1 MYQSILHIFPD
12 INRVFF
18 RFIAE
23 REHKI
28 NEIRLR
34 CEKPILVLEGHREWF
49 LNKEGIYTDKLSE
62 ATLIS
67 REELEKIIQHIC
79 KYSLYAFEEEIRQ
92 GFITVAGGHRIGLV
106 GQVVLENN
114 KSIRTIKHIC
124 GLNIR
129 VSHQIKGVGQSVLSY
144 LYKKGSLQSTL
155 IVSPPGCGKTT
166 LLRDLIRSISNGN
179 EYAEGMTVGLVD
191 ERSEIAGSYMGQPQN
206 DVGIRTDVLDSC
218 PKVNGMML
226 LLRAMSPKVIA
237 IDELGDREELQVV
250 RQVLHCGVKM
260 LATMHG
266 NSLDDVLRRE
276 GMEQLIKMRGFELI
290 MILGKKQDRYI
301 VNGIYQ
307 WTEGGE
313 WQCRECVDL
322 F

>member
-1 MYQSILHIFPD
+1 MYQSILQIFPD
-12 INRVFF
+12 INRDFF
-18 RFIAE
+18 RFVAE

-34 CEKPILVLEGHREWF
+34 CERPILVLEGHKEWF
-49 LNKEGIYTDKLSE
+49 LNREGVYTDKLSE
-62 ATLIS
+62 ATLIN
-67 REELEKIIQHIC
+67 REGLERIIQHIC

-114 KSIRTIKHIC
+114 KNIRTIKHIC

-129 VSHQIKGVGQSVLSY
+129 VSHQIKGVGQSVLPY
-144 LYKKGSLQSTL
+144 LYEKGMLKSTL

-206 DVGIRTDVLDSC
+206 DVGIRTDVLDAC
-218 PKVNGMML
+218 PKINGMML
-226 LLRAMSPKVIA
+226 LLRAMSPRVIA
-237 IDELGDREELQVV
+237 IDELGHREEMEVV
-250 RQVLHCGVKM
+250 RQVSICGVKM

-266 NSLDDVLRRE
+266 NSLDDVWRRE
-276 GMEQLIKMRGFELI
+276 GMEQILKEKGFELLL
-290 MILGKKQDRYI
+290 ILGRKQDRYI
-301 VNGIYQ
+301 VKGIYQ
-307 WTEGGE
+307 WTESGE
-313 WQCRECVDL
+313 WQCREHVGL

>member
-1 MYQSILHIFPD
+1 MYQSILQIFPD
-12 INRVFF
+12 INRDFF
-18 RFIAE
+18 RFVAE

-34 CEKPILVLEGHREWF
+34 CERPILVLEGHKEWF
-49 LNKEGIYTDKLSE
+49 LNREGVYTDKLSE

-67 REELEKIIQHIC
+67 REGLERIIQHIC

-114 KSIRTIKHIC
+114 KNIRTIKHIC

-129 VSHQIKGVGQSVLSY
+129 VSHQIKGVGQSVLPY
-144 LYKKGSLQSTL
+144 LYEKGMLKSTL

-206 DVGIRTDVLDSC
+206 DVGIRTDVLDAC
-218 PKVNGMML
+218 PKINGMML
-226 LLRAMSPKVIA
+226 LLRAMSPRVIA
-237 IDELGDREELQVV
+237 IDELGHREEMEVV
-250 RQVLHCGVKM
+250 RQVSNCGVKM

-266 NSLDDVLRRE
+266 NSLDDVWRRE
-276 GMEQLIKMRGFELI
+276 GMEQILKEKGFELLL
-290 MILGKKQDRYI
+290 ILGRKQDRYI
-301 VNGIYQ
+301 VKGIYQ
-307 WTEGGE
+307 WTESGE
-313 WQCRECVDL
+313 WQCREHVGL

>member
-1 MYQSILHIFPD
+1 MYQSILQIFPD
-12 INRVFF
+12 VNRNFF
-18 RFIAE
+18 GFIAE

-34 CEKPILVLEGHREWF
+34 SERPILVLEGQKEWY
-49 LNKEGIYTDKLSE
+49 LNRDGCYTDKLAE
-62 ATLIS
+62 ATLIG
-67 REELEKIIQHIC
+67 REELDCVIQHIC
-79 KYSLYAFEEEIRQ
+79 KYSRYAFEDEIRQ
-92 GFITVAGGHRIGLV
+92 GFLTVAGGHRIGLV

-129 VSHQIKGVGQSVLSY
+129 VAHQIKGVGQSILPY
-144 LYKKGSLQSTL
+144 LYENGCLKSTL

-179 EYAEGMTVGLVD
+179 EYAGGMTVGLVD

-206 DVGIRTDVLDSC
+206 DVGIRTDVLDAC

-237 IDELGDREELQVV
+237 IDELGNTEEMELV
-250 RQVLHCGVKM
+250 RQVSYCGVKM

-266 NSLDDVLRRE
+266 SDLEDVWRRE
-276 GMEQLIKMRGFELI
+276 GMKQILKDKGFEL
-290 MILGKKQDRYI
+290 MLILAKKQEQYI
-301 VNGIYQ
+301 IRDIYQ
-307 WTEGGE
+307 WTEGGKWTCKE
-313 WQCRECVDL
+313 
-322 F
+322 

>member
-1 MYQSILHIFPD
+1 MYHSILQIFPD
-12 INRVFF
+12 VNRGFF
-18 RFIAE
+18 RFVAE

-34 CEKPILVLEGHREWF
+34 CERPILVLEGHKEWF
-49 LNKEGIYTDKLSE
+49 LNREGIYTDKLSE
-62 ATLIS
+62 ASLIS
-67 REELEKIIQHIC
+67 REGLERIIQHIC
-79 KYSLYAFEEEIRQ
+79 QYSIYAFEEEIRQ

-129 VSHQIKGVGQSVLSY
+129 VSHQIKGVGQSVLPH
-144 LYKKGSLQSTL
+144 LYVGGRLKSTL

-206 DVGIRTDVLDSC
+206 DVGIRTDVLDAC

-226 LLRAMSPKVIA
+226 LLRAMAPKVIA
-237 IDELGDREELQVV
+237 IDELGDREEMEVV
-250 RQVLHCGVKM
+250 RQVSHCGVKM

-276 GMEQLIKMRGFELI
+276 GMEQILKIRGFEL
-290 MILGKKQDRYI
+290 MLILGKKQDRYI
-301 VNGIYQ
+301 VKGIYQ

-313 WQCRECVDL
+313 WQCKEQLDL
-322 F
+322 Y

>member
-1 MYQSILHIFPD
+1 MYQRILQIFPD
-12 INRVFF
+12 INRDFF
-18 RFIAE
+18 RFVAE

-34 CEKPILVLEGHREWF
+34 CERPILVLEGHKEWF
-49 LNKEGIYTDKLSE
+49 LNREGVYTDKLSE

-67 REELEKIIQHIC
+67 REGLERIIQHIC

-114 KSIRTIKHIC
+114 KNIRTIKHIC

-129 VSHQIKGVGQSVLSY
+129 VSHQIKGVGQSVLPY
-144 LYKKGSLQSTL
+144 LYEKGMLKSTL

-206 DVGIRTDVLDSC
+206 DVGIRTDVLDAC
-218 PKVNGMML
+218 PKINGMML
-226 LLRAMSPKVIA
+226 LLRAMSPRVIA
-237 IDELGDREELQVV
+237 IDELGHREEMEVV
-250 RQVLHCGVKM
+250 RQVSNCGVKM

-266 NSLDDVLRRE
+266 NSLDDVWRRE
-276 GMEQLIKMRGFELI
+276 GMEQILKEKGFELLL
-290 MILGKKQDRYI
+290 ILGRKQDRYI
-301 VNGIYQ
+301 VKGIYQ
-307 WTEGGE
+307 WTESGE
-313 WQCRECVDL
+313 WQCREHLGL

>member
-1 MYQSILHIFPD
+1 MYQSILQIFPD
-12 INRVFF
+12 INRDFF
-18 RFIAE
+18 RFVAE

-34 CEKPILVLEGHREWF
+34 CERPILVLEGHKEWF
-49 LNKEGIYTDKLSE
+49 LNREGVYTDKLSE

-67 REELEKIIQHIC
+67 REGLERIIQHIC

-114 KSIRTIKHIC
+114 KNIRTIKHIC

-129 VSHQIKGVGQSVLSY
+129 VSHQIKGVGQSVLPY
-144 LYKKGSLQSTL
+144 LYEKGMLKSTL

-206 DVGIRTDVLDSC
+206 DVGIRTDVLDAC
-218 PKVNGMML
+218 PKINGMML
-226 LLRAMSPKVIA
+226 LLRAMSPRVIA
-237 IDELGDREELQVV
+237 IDELGHREEMEVV
-250 RQVLHCGVKM
+250 RQVSNCGVKM

-266 NSLDDVLRRE
+266 NSLDDVWRRE
-276 GMEQLIKMRGFELI
+276 GMEQILNEKGFELLL
-290 MILGKKQDRYI
+290 ILGRKQDRYI
-301 VNGIYQ
+301 VKGIYQ
-307 WTEGGE
+307 WTESGE
-313 WQCRECVDL
+313 WQCREHLGL

>member
-12 INRVFF
+12 TNRVFF

-179 EYAEGMTVGLVD
+179 EYSEGMTVGLVD